1 MAGFPGGSAWAA
13 AKDVAEG
20 YVLVTERT
28 FGRYDLGQLEK
39 LAFELDRA
47 LREVRGEQPAL
58 DDLEAVQTRNR
69 KIVRLKGA
77 LSMLRSYQQ
86 RRFRRAIKPGFDG
99 NA

>member
-1 MAGFPGGSAWAA
+1 VAGFPGGSAWAA
-13 AKDVAEG
+13 AKDIGEG

-28 FGRYDLGQLEK
+28 FGRYDQGQLEK

-47 LREVRGEQPAL
+47 LREVRGEQPPL
-58 DDLEAVQTRNR
+58 DDLDAVQLRNR

-86 RRFRRAIKPGFDG
+86 RRFRRSVKPGFDG